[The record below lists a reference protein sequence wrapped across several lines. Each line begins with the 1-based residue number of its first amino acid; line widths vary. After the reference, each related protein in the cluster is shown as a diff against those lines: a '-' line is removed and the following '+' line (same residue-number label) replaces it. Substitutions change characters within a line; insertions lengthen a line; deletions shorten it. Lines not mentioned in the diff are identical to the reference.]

1 MFKAA
6 TAVATMLALAAVLML
21 TAQTA
26 EASKLKHDGVTIF
39 YDGIVKK
46 GDAKKLRKM
55 MDDTGIRIVN
65 LDSGGGHATEGFELG
80 YLFQEYEVHA
90 TVAKGDRCMSS
101 CANALL
107 GAPTHDL
114 KGLLGFHV
122 AWTTGK
128 GDASAGMRQGQQYA
142 VISALYNSRVGY
154 GMYFQY
160 LIASYTD
167 KDTMLILS
175 SDDLLLLKLKE
186 DEDFLARRDLP
197 KGWIA
202 QRIAGATRI
211 YALTEDI

>member
-1 MFKAA
+1 MIKTA

-21 TAQTA
+21 TAQAA
-26 EASKLKHDGVTIF
+26 EAANIKNDGVTIF
-39 YDGIVKK
+39 YDGVVKA

-55 MDDTGIRIVN
+55 MDETGIRTVN
-65 LDSGGGHATEGFELG
+65 LDSGGGHATEGFALG
-80 YLFQEYEVHA
+80 YLFQEYKVHA

-142 VISALYNSRVGY
+142 IVSALYKSRVGY
-154 GMYFQY
+154 GLYLQY
-160 LIASYTD
+160 LIAQFTD
-167 KDTMLILS
+167 KDTMLLLS
-175 SDDLLLLKLKE
+175 SEDLAMLKLKE
-186 DEDFLARRDLP
+186 DETFLASRDLP
-197 KGWIA
+197 EGWIA

-211 YALTEDI
+211 YLLTEDK

>member
-21 TAQTA
+21 SAQA
-26 EASKLKHDGVTIF
+26 VEASKLKNDGVTIF
-39 YDGIVKK
+39 YDGVVKA
-46 GDAKKLRKM
+46 GDAEKLRKM
-55 MDDTGIRIVN
+55 MDDTGIRTVN
-65 LDSGGGHATEGFELG
+65 LDSGGGHATEGFKLG

-122 AWTTGK
+122 AWTMSK
-128 GDASAGMRQGQQYA
+128 GDVSSGMRQGQQYA
-142 VISALYNSRVGY
+142 VISALYKSRVGY

-167 KDTMLILS
+167 KDTMLLLNS
-175 SDDLLLLKLKE
+175 EDLAMLKLKAG
-186 DEDFLARRDLP
+186 EDFLSSRDLP
-197 KGWIA
+197 KGWVA

>member
-21 TAQTA
+21 SAQA
-26 EASKLKHDGVTIF
+26 VEASKLKNDGVTIF

-46 GDAKKLRKM
+46 GDAEKLRNM
-55 MDDTGIRIVN
+55 MDETGIRIVN

-80 YLFQEYEVHA
+80 YLFQEYRVHA

-107 GAPTHDL
+107 GALTHDL

-122 AWTTGK
+122 AWTSSK
-128 GDASAGMRQGQQYA
+128 ADASAGMRQGQQYA

-175 SDDLLLLKLKE
+175 SDDLILLKLRE

-211 YALTEDI
+211 YLLTEDK